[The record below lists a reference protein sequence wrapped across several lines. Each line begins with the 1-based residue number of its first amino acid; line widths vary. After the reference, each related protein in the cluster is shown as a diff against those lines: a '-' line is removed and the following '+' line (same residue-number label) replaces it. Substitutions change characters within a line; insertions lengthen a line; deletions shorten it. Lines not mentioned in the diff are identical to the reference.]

1 MPAEVHG
8 GRLAPL
14 RLILLDISE
23 GSAAGT
29 AESERLARRYFS
41 LFGQHAFEKLR
52 DVVHPDVVLE
62 LKAVQPGHV
71 VRGRDEFIRFLE
83 QEFDRHLWEAVAH
96 VFTPLDENRV
106 IVEGR
111 VRWFDDDNVLRDDS
125 RIWALEFADG
135 LLLLSAPAA
144 NMVEAE
150 MILSAAQ
157 RRSAGG
163 AH

>member
-1 MPAEVHG
+1 M
-8 GRLAPL
+8 
-14 RLILLDISE
+14 
-23 GSAAGT
+23 
-29 AESERLARRYFS
+29 
-41 LFGQHAFEKLR
+41 
-52 DVVHPDVVLE
+52 
-62 LKAVQPGHV
+62 
-71 VRGRDEFIRFLE
+71 
-83 QEFDRHLWEAVAH
+83 
-96 VFTPLDENRV
+96 FTPLDENRV

-135 LLLLSAPAA
+135 LLLLSAPAT